1 MRIDISGTV
10 GNEAWEKLDHFRE
23 ISSAVFSS
31 EEGSS
36 GACEHDKSEPH
47 RAGEWCGAVI
57 EVENHLL
64 AEYAVAHYLV
74 QARVLD
80 AYMDEWWGDG

>member
-10 GNEAWEKLDHFRE
+10 GSTAWYGLQHFPD
-23 ISSAVFSS
+23 ILSGCFSS

-36 GACEHDKSEPH
+36 GPCQHAEDEAHPV
-47 RAGEWCGAVI
+47 GEWCGAVI

-64 AEYAVAHYLV
+64 AEYAVAHYLE
-74 QARVLD
+74 QPRVLD
-80 AYMDEWWGDG
+80 ACVEADQES